1 MHFFVS
7 PDLALSLSAF
17 GGVSARAASI
27 IAAIFIGVPAW
38 TAIWVLVK
46 ERLRR

>member
-1 MHFFVS
+1 MHFSMWPV
-7 PDLALSLSAF
+7 LALSLSAF
-17 GGVSARAASI
+17 GSVSARTASI